1 MGLLFHFLLRI
12 RRQVQTRLQLKVVG
26 FVAMFWTF
34 GSVGFY
40 LFESPHNPELTLLDS
55 LWWSVVTMTTVGY
68 GDYAPV
74 SVGGRFLI
82 AFPAMIAGGGVLAY
96 GLSVITTYL
105 IEEKTKELRGM
116 NDFNFRRHIV
126 LINYPGEAKLVE
138 MIDEL
143 RHDAHLDDRE
153 FVLLTDQVDELPET
167 LARLHVH
174 FVKGSPINEEAL
186 ERAGISQADD
196 VILFARSERDENSDS
211 FNLGVLVAL
220 QSTNSDLTIVVE
232 CVSPLHKELMLKAGA
247 STAICVTELTTQL
260 LAQAREGLQI
270 QQLFNDLA
278 SNRTPQ
284 QVDAVPFKLQGNGS
298 FRFADLAA
306 ELALENVM
314 LIGLRRAGKQ
324 NINPGPDYE
333 LADGDDL
340 FIISSVRPRSVERT
354 ASPA

>member
-1 MGLLFHFLLRI
+1 MGLLFHFLRRI
-12 RRQVQTRLQLKVVG
+12 RRQVQTRLELKVVG
-26 FVAMFWTF
+26 FVALFWTF

-40 LFESPHNPELTLLDS
+40 LFESPHNPDLTLADS

-74 SVGGRFLI
+74 SPGGRFLI

-105 IEEKTKELRGM
+105 IEEKNKELRGM
-116 NDFNFRRHIV
+116 NTFNYRRHIV
-126 LINYPGEAKLVE
+126 LINFPGEAKLVE

-153 FVLLTDQVDELPET
+153 FVLLTDQIDELPES

-186 ERAGISQADD
+186 ERAGLAQAAD

-220 QSTNSDLTIVVE
+220 QSINDGLTIVVE

-284 QVDAVPFKLQGNGS
+284 QVDAVPLKLTGGTM
-298 FRFADLAA
+298 RFSELAGDLAR
-306 ELALENVM
+306 ENVM
-314 LIGLRRAGKQ
+314 LIGLRRGGKQ
-324 NINPGPDYE
+324 NINPGADFE

-340 FIISSVRPRSVERT
+340 FVISATRPRNIQRT
-354 ASPA
+354 VD

>member
-1 MGLLFHFLLRI
+1 MGLLFHFLRRI
-12 RRQVQTRLQLKVVG
+12 RRQVQTRLELKVVG
-26 FVAMFWTF
+26 FVALFWTF

-40 LFESPHNPELTLLDS
+40 LFESPHNPELTLADS

-68 GDYAPV
+68 GDYYPQTT
-74 SVGGRFLI
+74 GGRFLI

-105 IEEKTKELRGM
+105 IEEKNKELRGM
-116 NDFNFRRHIV
+116 QSFNYRRHIV
-126 LINYPGEAKLVE
+126 LINFPGEAKLVE
-138 MIDEL
+138 MVDEL
-143 RHDAHLDDRE
+143 RHDKYLDDRE
-153 FVLLTDQVDELPET
+153 LVLLTDQIDELPES
-167 LARLHVH
+167 LSRLHVH
-174 FVKGSPINEEAL
+174 FVKGSPINEDTL
-186 ERAGISQADD
+186 KRAGVPEAAD

-220 QSTNSDLTIVVE
+220 QSINENLTIVVE
-232 CVSPLHKELMLKAGA
+232 CVSPLHKDLMLKAGA

-284 QVDAVPFKLQGNGS
+284 QVDAVPLRLQGSGS
-298 FRFADLAA
+298 MTFSELAGDLAR
-306 ELALENVM
+306 ENVM

-324 NINPGPDYE
+324 NINPGAEYQ

-340 FIISSVRPRSVERT
+340 FVISASRPRTIERT
-354 ASPA
+354 VD

>member
-1 MGLLFHFLLRI
+1 MGLLFHFLRRI
-12 RRQVQTRLQLKVVG
+12 RRQVQTRLELKVVG
-26 FVAMFWTF
+26 FVALFWTF

-40 LFESPHNPELTLLDS
+40 LFESPVNPELTLADS

-68 GDYAPV
+68 GDYYPQT
-74 SVGGRFLI
+74 VGGRFLI

-105 IEEKTKELRGM
+105 IEEKNKELRGM
-116 NDFNFRRHIV
+116 QTFNYRRHIV
-126 LINYPGEAKLVE
+126 LINFPGEAKLVE

-143 RHDAHLDDRE
+143 RHDKHLDDRE
-153 FVLLTDQVDELPET
+153 LVLLTDQIEEIPES

-186 ERAGISQADD
+186 ERAGLANAAD

-220 QSTNSDLTIVVE
+220 QSINDNLTIVVE

-284 QVDAVPFKLQGNGS
+284 QVDAVPLKLTGEGTMKFS
-298 FRFADLAA
+298 DLAADLARQ
-306 ELALENVM
+306 NVM
-314 LIGLRRAGKQ
+314 LIGLRRSGKQ
-324 NINPGPDYE
+324 NINPGADFE
-333 LADGDDL
+333 MADGDDL
-340 FIISSVRPRSVERT
+340 FVISSTRPRTIERS
-354 ASPA
+354 AH

>member
-1 MGLLFHFLLRI
+1 MGLLFHFLRRI
-12 RRQVQTRLQLKVVG
+12 RRQVRTRLELKVLG
-26 FVAMFWTF
+26 FVGLFWAF
-34 GSVGFY
+34 GSFGFY
-40 LFESPHNPELTLLDS
+40 IFESPHNPELTLADS

-68 GDYAPV
+68 GDYAPITPE
-74 SVGGRFLI
+74 GRFLV

-105 IEEKTKELRGM
+105 IEEKHKELRGM
-116 NDFNFRRHIV
+116 NEFKFRGHIV
-126 LINYPGEAKLVE
+126 LINYPGEAKVVE
-138 MIDEL
+138 MVDEL
-143 RHDAHLDDRE
+143 THDKHLDDRE
-153 FVLLTDQVDELPET
+153 FVLLTDQLDELPET

-186 ERAGISQADD
+186 SRAGLPTASD

-220 QSTNSDLTIVVE
+220 QSINAELTIVVE
-232 CVSPLHKELMLKAGA
+232 CVSPLHKDLMLKAGA

-284 QVDAVPFKLQGNGS
+284 QVDAVPFELQGDGS
-298 FRFADLAA
+298 LTFAALARDLAD
-306 ELALENVM
+306 EDVL
-314 LIGLRRAGKQ
+314 LIGVRRAAKQ
-324 NINPGPDYE
+324 HINPG
-333 LADGDDL
+333 ADFVLHSGDDL
-340 FIISSVRPRSVERT
+340 FVISSARPKTIKRS
-354 ASPA
+354 ASS

>member
-1 MGLLFHFLLRI
+1 MGLMFHFLRRV
-12 RRQVQTRLQLKVVG
+12 RRQVQTRLELKVLG
-26 FVAMFWTF
+26 FVLLSWVL
-34 GSVGFY
+34 GSLGFY
-40 LFESPHNPELTLLDS
+40 TFESPHDPDLTLADS
-55 LWWSVVTMTTVGY
+55 LWWAVVTMTTVGY
-68 GDYAPV
+68 GDISPV
-74 SVGGRFLI
+74 TPEGRFLV

-105 IEEKTKELRGM
+105 IEAKHKELRGM
-116 NDFNFRRHIV
+116 NDFTLRDHIV
-126 LINYPGEAKLVE
+126 LINYPGEAKVIE

-143 RHDAHLDDRE
+143 HHDTHLGDRE
-153 FVLLTDQVDELPET
+153 YVLLTDQLDEMPET

-186 ERAGISQADD
+186 ARADIANAGD

-220 QSTNSDLTIVVE
+220 QAINDKLRIVVE
-232 CVSPLHKELMLKAGA
+232 CVSPLHKDLMLKAGA

-284 QVDAVPFKLQGNGS
+284 QVDAIPLSLQGDGTMS
-298 FRFADLAA
+298 FSKLGADLASH
-306 ELALENVM
+306 NVM
-314 LIGLRRAGKQ
+314 LIGLRRDGKQ
-324 NINPGPDYE
+324 FINPGADFP
-333 LADGDDL
+333 LRDGDDL
-340 FIISSVRPRSVERT
+340 FIISSARPTKIERT
-354 ASPA
+354 A

>member
-1 MGLLFHFLLRI
+1 MGLLFHFLRRI
-12 RRQVQTRLQLKVVG
+12 RRQVQTRLELKVVG
-26 FVAMFWTF
+26 FVALFWTF

-40 LFESPHNPELTLLDS
+40 LFESPVNPELTLADS

-68 GDYAPV
+68 GDYYPQTF
-74 SVGGRFLI
+74 GGRFLI

-116 NDFNFRRHIV
+116 QTFNYRRHIV
-126 LINYPGEAKLVE
+126 LINFPGEAKLVE

-143 RHDAHLDDRE
+143 RHDKHLDDRE
-153 FVLLTDQVDELPET
+153 LVLLTDQIEEIPES

-186 ERAGISQADD
+186 ERAGLAKAAD

-220 QSTNSDLTIVVE
+220 QSINDNLTIVVE

-284 QVDAVPFKLQGNGS
+284 QVDAVPLKLSGS
-298 FRFADLAA
+298 GTMKFSDLAADLAQK
-306 ELALENVM
+306 NVM
-314 LIGLRRAGKQ
+314 LIGLRRGGKQ
-324 NINPGPDYE
+324 NINPGAE
-333 LADGDDL
+333 FEMADGDDL
-340 FIISSVRPRSVERT
+340 FVISASRPRTIERT
-354 ASPA
+354 AG

>member
-1 MGLLFHFLLRI
+1 MGLLFHFLRRI
-12 RRQVQTRLQLKVVG
+12 RRQVQTRLELKVVG
-26 FVAMFWTF
+26 FVALFWTF

-40 LFESPHNPELTLLDS
+40 LFESPVNPELTLADS

-68 GDYAPV
+68 GDYYPQT
-74 SVGGRFLI
+74 VGGRFLI

-116 NDFNFRRHIV
+116 QTFNYRRHIV
-126 LINYPGEAKLVE
+126 LINFPGEAKLVE

-143 RHDAHLDDRE
+143 RHDKHLDDRE
-153 FVLLTDQVDELPET
+153 LVLLTDQIDEIPES

-186 ERAGISQADD
+186 ERAGLAKAAD

-220 QSTNSDLTIVVE
+220 QSINDNLTIVVE

-284 QVDAVPFKLQGNGS
+284 QVDAVPLKLTGS
-298 FRFADLAA
+298 GTMKFSDLAADLARQ
-306 ELALENVM
+306 NVM
-314 LIGLRRAGKQ
+314 LIGLRRGGEQ
-324 NINPGPDYE
+324 NINPGADFE
-333 LADGDDL
+333 MADGDDL
-340 FIISSVRPRSVERT
+340 FVISASRPRTIERT
-354 ASPA
+354 AG

>member
-1 MGLLFHFLLRI
+1 MGLLFHFLRRI
-12 RRQVQTRLQLKVVG
+12 RRQVQTRLELKVVG
-26 FVAMFWTF
+26 FVALFWTF

-40 LFESPHNPELTLLDS
+40 LFESPVNPELTLADS

-68 GDYAPV
+68 GDYYPQT
-74 SVGGRFLI
+74 VGGRFLI

-116 NDFNFRRHIV
+116 QSFNYRRHIV
-126 LINYPGEAKLVE
+126 LINFPGEAKLVE

-143 RHDAHLDDRE
+143 RHDKHLDDRE
-153 FVLLTDQVDELPET
+153 LVLLTDQIDEIPES

-186 ERAGISQADD
+186 ERAGLAKAAD

-220 QSTNSDLTIVVE
+220 QSINDSLTIVVE

-284 QVDAVPFKLQGNGS
+284 QVDAVPLKLTGS
-298 FRFADLAA
+298 GSMTFADLAA
-306 ELALENVM
+306 DLARKNVM
-314 LIGLRRAGKQ
+314 LIGLRRGGEQ
-324 NINPGPDYE
+324 NINPGAGFE

-340 FIISSVRPRSVERT
+340 FVISASRPRTIERS
-354 ASPA
+354 AG

>member
-1 MGLLFHFLLRI
+1 MGLLFHFLRRI
-12 RRQVQTRLQLKVVG
+12 RRQVQTRLELKVVG
-26 FVAMFWTF
+26 FVALFWTF

-40 LFESPHNPELTLLDS
+40 LFESPANPDLTLADS

-74 SVGGRFLI
+74 TPGGRFLI
-82 AFPAMIAGGGVLAY
+82 AFPAMIAGGGILAY

-105 IEEKTKELRGM
+105 IEEKNKELRGM
-116 NDFNFRRHIV
+116 NDFDFTGHIV
-126 LINYPGEAKLVE
+126 LVNFPGEAKLVE
-138 MIDEL
+138 MVDEL
-143 RHDAHLDDRE
+143 RHDTHLDDRE
-153 FVLLTDQVDELPET
+153 FVLLTDQIEELPEA

-186 ERAGISQADD
+186 QRAGLDAAAD

-220 QSTNSDLTIVVE
+220 QSINTGLTIVVE
-232 CVSPLHKELMLKAGA
+232 CVSPLHKDLMLKAGA

-284 QVDAVPFKLQGNGS
+284 QVDAVPLKLMGQGK
-298 FRFADLAA
+298 
-306 ELALENVM
+306 M
-314 LIGLRRAGKQ
+314 LIGMRRAGKQ
-324 NINPGPDYE
+324 NINPGADFE

-340 FIISSVRPRSVERT
+340 FVISATRPRRIERT
-354 ASPA
+354 VD

>member
-1 MGLLFHFLLRI
+1 M
-12 RRQVQTRLQLKVVG
+12 RRQVQTRLELKVVG
-26 FVAMFWTF
+26 FVALFWTF

-40 LFESPHNPELTLLDS
+40 LFESPHNPDLTLADA

-74 SVGGRFLI
+74 TVGGRFLI

-116 NDFNFRRHIV
+116 NDYNFRGHIV
-126 LINYPGEAKLVE
+126 LINYPGEAKVVE
-138 MIDEL
+138 MVDEL

-153 FVLLTDQVDELPET
+153 FVLLTDQLEELPET

-186 ERAGISQADD
+186 DRAGLAKAAD

-220 QSTNSDLTIVVE
+220 QSINTELTIVVE
-232 CVSPLHKELMLKAGA
+232 CVSPLHKDLMLKAGA

-284 QVDAVPFKLQGNGS
+284 QVDAVPLELTGGGTL
-298 FRFADLAA
+298 RFSDLAG
-306 ELALENVM
+306 ELANENVM
-314 LIGLRRAGKQ
+314 LIGLRRGGEQ
-324 NINPGPDYE
+324 NINPGADFA
-333 LADGDDL
+333 LKDGDDL
-340 FIISSVRPRSVERT
+340 FVISATRPRTIRRT
-354 ASPA
+354 ATD

>member
-1 MGLLFHFLLRI
+1 MGLLFHFLRRI
-12 RRQVQTRLQLKVVG
+12 RRQVQTRLELKVVG
-26 FVAMFWTF
+26 FVALFWTF

-40 LFESPHNPELTLLDS
+40 LFESPVNPELTLADS

-68 GDYAPV
+68 GDYYPQTF
-74 SVGGRFLI
+74 GGRFLV

-116 NDFNFRRHIV
+116 QTFNYRRHIV
-126 LINYPGEAKLVE
+126 LINFPGEAKLVE

-143 RHDAHLDDRE
+143 RHDKHLDDRE
-153 FVLLTDQVDELPET
+153 LVLLTDQIDEIPES

-186 ERAGISQADD
+186 ERAGLAKAAD

-220 QSTNSDLTIVVE
+220 QSINDNLTIVVE

-284 QVDAVPFKLQGNGS
+284 QVDAVPLKLAGS
-298 FRFADLAA
+298 GTMKFCDLAADLARQ
-306 ELALENVM
+306 NVM
-314 LIGLRRAGKQ
+314 LIGLRRGGEQK
-324 NINPGPDYE
+324 INPGADFE
-333 LADGDDL
+333 MADGDDL
-340 FIISSVRPRSVERT
+340 FVISASRPRTIERT
-354 ASPA
+354 AG

>member
-1 MGLLFHFLLRI
+1 MVLLFHFLRRI
-12 RRQVQTRLQLKVVG
+12 RRQVQTRLELKVVG
-26 FVAMFWTF
+26 FVALFWTF

-40 LFESPHNPELTLLDS
+40 VFESPHNPELTLADS

-82 AFPAMIAGGGVLAY
+82 AFPAMIAGGGILAY

-105 IEEKTKELRGM
+105 IEEKTKEIRGM
-116 NDFNFRRHIV
+116 NSFNYRRHIV
-126 LINYPGEAKLVE
+126 LINYPGEAKIVE

-153 FVLLTDQVDELPET
+153 FVLLTDQIDEMPES

-186 ERAGISQADD
+186 ERAGLSTAAD

-220 QSTNSDLTIVVE
+220 QSINDNLTIVVE
-232 CVSPLHKELMLKAGA
+232 CVSPMHKELMLKAGA

-284 QVDAVPFKLQGNGS
+284 QVDAVPFKLAGAGKMLFS
-298 FRFADLAA
+298 DLAGD
-306 ELALENVM
+306 LARENVM
-314 LIGLRRAGKQ
+314 LIGLRRAGEQ
-324 NINPGPDYE
+324 NINPGADFE

-340 FIISSVRPRSVERT
+340 FVISASRPRAIERT
-354 ASPA
+354 VD

>member
-1 MGLLFHFLLRI
+1 MGLLFHFLRRI
-12 RRQVQTRLQLKVVG
+12 RRQVQTRLELKVVG
-26 FVAMFWTF
+26 FVALFWTF

-40 LFESPHNPELTLLDS
+40 LFESPVNPDLTLADS

-68 GDYAPV
+68 GDYYPQT
-74 SVGGRFLI
+74 VGGRFLI

-116 NDFNFRRHIV
+116 QTFNYRRHIV
-126 LINYPGEAKLVE
+126 LINFPGEAKLVE

-143 RHDAHLDDRE
+143 RHDKHLDDRE
-153 FVLLTDQVDELPET
+153 LVLLTDQIEEIPES

-186 ERAGISQADD
+186 ERAGLAKAAD

-220 QSTNSDLTIVVE
+220 QSINDNLTIVVE

-284 QVDAVPFKLQGNGS
+284 QVDAVPLKLTGS
-298 FRFADLAA
+298 GTMKFSDLAADLARQ
-306 ELALENVM
+306 NVM

-324 NINPGPDYE
+324 NINPGADFE
-333 LADGDDL
+333 MADGDDL
-340 FIISSVRPRSVERT
+340 FVISASRPRTIERS
-354 ASPA
+354 AS

>member
-1 MGLLFHFLLRI
+1 MGLLFHFLRRI
-12 RRQVQTRLQLKVVG
+12 RRQVQTRLELKVVG
-26 FVAMFWTF
+26 FVALFWTF

-40 LFESPHNPELTLLDS
+40 LFESPHNPDLTLADS

-74 SVGGRFLI
+74 STGGRFLI

-116 NDFNFRRHIV
+116 NDFNFRGHIV

-143 RHDAHLDDRE
+143 RHDSHLDDRE
-153 FVLLTDQVDELPET
+153 FVLLTDQIDELPEA

-186 ERAGISQADD
+186 DRAGVSQAAD

-220 QSTNSDLTIVVE
+220 QSQNTGLTIVVE
-232 CVSPLHKELMLKAGA
+232 CVSPLHKDLMLKAGA

-284 QVDAVPFKLQGNGS
+284 QVDAVPLKLTGDGTMKFS
-298 FRFADLAA
+298 DLAADLARQ
-306 ELALENVM
+306 NVM

-324 NINPGPDYE
+324 NINPGAGYE

-340 FIISSVRPRSVERT
+340 FIISASRPRTIER
-354 ASPA
+354 AL

>member
-1 MGLLFHFLLRI
+1 MGLLFHFLRRI
-12 RRQVQTRLQLKVVG
+12 RRQVQTRLELKVVG
-26 FVAMFWTF
+26 FVALFWTF

-40 LFESPHNPELTLLDS
+40 LFESPVNPDLTLADS

-68 GDYAPV
+68 GDYYPQT
-74 SVGGRFLI
+74 VGGRFLI

-116 NDFNFRRHIV
+116 QTFNYRRHIV
-126 LINYPGEAKLVE
+126 LINFPGEAKLVE

-143 RHDAHLDDRE
+143 RHDKHLDDRE
-153 FVLLTDQVDELPET
+153 LVLLTDQIEEIPES

-186 ERAGISQADD
+186 ERAGLAKAAD

-220 QSTNSDLTIVVE
+220 QSINDNLTIVVE

-284 QVDAVPFKLQGNGS
+284 QVDAVPL
-298 FRFADLAA
+298 
-306 ELALENVM
+306 M
-314 LIGLRRAGKQ
+314 LTVSGTMK
-324 NINPGPDYE
+324 
-333 LADGDDL
+333 
-340 FIISSVRPRSVERT
+340 F
-354 ASPA
+354 

>member
-1 MGLLFHFLLRI
+1 MGLLFHFLRRV

-26 FVAMFWTF
+26 FVALFWTF

-40 LFESPHNPELTLLDS
+40 LFESPHRPDLTLADS
-55 LWWSVVTMTTVGY
+55 LWWAVVTMTTVGY

-74 SVGGRFLI
+74 SAGGRFLI
-82 AFPAMIAGGGVLAY
+82 AFPAMIAGGGILAY

-105 IEEKTKELRGM
+105 IEEKNRELRGM
-116 NDFNFRRHIV
+116 NDFDFKGHIV
-126 LINYPGEAKLVE
+126 LVNFPGEAKLVE
-138 MIDEL
+138 MVDEL
-143 RHDAHLDDRE
+143 RHDSHLDNRE
-153 FVLLTDQVDELPET
+153 FVLLTDQIEELPET

-186 ERAGISQADD
+186 QRAGLGDAAD

-220 QSTNSDLTIVVE
+220 QSINDDLTIVVE

-284 QVDAVPFKLQGNGS
+284 QVDAVPLALRGKGKM
-298 FRFADLAA
+298 RFADLAGD
-306 ELALENVM
+306 LARENVM
-314 LIGLRRAGKQ
+314 LIGMRRAGKQ
-324 NINPGPDYE
+324 NINPGADFE

-340 FIISSVRPRSVERT
+340 FVISATRPRTIERT
-354 ASPA
+354 VD